1 MSTVPLPVARSDADR
16 CVGGMEGHVSRECTL
31 EAKAKSCYKCGQ
43 EGHIVRIVFLFFLET
58 GGTDGVLCI
67 VA

>member
-1 MSTVPLPVARSDADR
+1 MWLRGSDADLY
-16 CVGGMEGHVSRECTL
+16 VGGMEGHVSRECTM

-43 EGHIVRIVFLFFLET
+43 EGHIVRIVFSSFSET
-58 GGTDGVLCI
+58 SGTDGVSCI